1 MMKKASKMRIGKGM
15 TSLAICKLTNRLTM
29 LKCSMKTK
37 ELKSK
42 NKN

>member
-15 TSLAICKLTNRLTM
+15 TSLTIYKLTSRLTT